1 MTGYVI
7 SKDVATSDGETDK
20 VSALF
25 ATTTQPSGFVVGP
38 FHVTPIL
45 HHAKAWRERRRAVAV
60 LHANG
65 WHRHGWRV
73 ENARRYREAV
83 Q

>member
-7 SKDVATSDGETDK
+7 SKDWAPSPLNESVTI
-20 VSALF
+20 F
-25 ATTTQPSGFVVGP
+25 ATTDEAAIGNRSPA
-38 FHVTPIL
+38 HWTPIR